1 VAGIVP
7 KAVSSRRQPL
17 ANKFK
22 FADSGW
28 SCGTNFGYKSPSD
41 GVAVLG
47 GEAVPV
53 NPCSKYEDMKFSP
66 DADGVYEFYLNMAG
80 DTPTVYV
87 KKP

>member
-1 VAGIVP
+1 RELKPCHILHF
-7 KAVSSRRQPL
+7 VSIS
-17 ANKFK
+17 
-22 FADSGW
+22 
-28 SCGTNFGYKSPSD
+28 
-41 GVAVLG
+41 VLG

-80 DTPTVYV
+80 ETPTVYV

>member
-1 VAGIVP
+1 M
-7 KAVSSRRQPL
+7 
-17 ANKFK
+17 
-22 FADSGW
+22 
-28 SCGTNFGYKSPSD
+28 
-41 GVAVLG
+41 LG

-80 DTPTVYV
+80 ETPSVYV